1 MNIAVFADWTYDQ
14 VRARIVEMAETL
26 RKLPAVEGPST
37 KSNNMPDIVRRYDEA
52 YGFETARARIRA
64 TGAEIARMEECFDW
78 INTYLGEEDR
88 KLIYDYGFIKSRKGM
103 YLDRYL
109 ERNDMV
115 RRTFERRINRCC
127 QDIALALNRKHLVRF
142 DIPLD
147 GVSQNH
153 VEEQSSTVSSEKCAT
168 HWIAPDAKPQV
179 DPTLAAVRVL
189 KPRDIRA
196 RHSEKNRSL
205 GAR

>member
-1 MNIAVFADWTYDQ
+1 MNMAFREWTYETI
-14 VRARIVEMAETL
+14 RARVVEMAETL

-37 KSNNMPDIVRRYDEA
+37 KSNNMPEIVRRYDEA

-64 TGAEIARMEECFDW
+64 TGAEIARMEECFGW

-88 KLIYDYGFIKSRKGM
+88 KLIYDYGFIKTRKGM

-109 ERNDMV
+109 QRNDMV
-115 RRTFERRINRCC
+115 RRTFERKIQRAC
-127 QDIALALNRKHLVRF
+127 QTIASELNRKHLVRL
-142 DIPLD
+142 DIRLD
-147 GVSQNH
+147 GVSQNS
-153 VEEQSSTVSSEKCAT
+153 VEDTPTTVSSEKCAT

-179 DPTLAAVRVL
+179 DPALAPVRVL
-189 KPRDIRA
+189 DPRNVRA
-196 RHSEKNRSL
+196 RHSDKNRSL